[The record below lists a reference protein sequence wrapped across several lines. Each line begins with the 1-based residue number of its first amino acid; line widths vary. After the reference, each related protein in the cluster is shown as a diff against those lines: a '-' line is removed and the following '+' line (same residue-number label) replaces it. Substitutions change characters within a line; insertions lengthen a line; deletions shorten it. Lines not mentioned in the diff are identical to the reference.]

1 MVRVDPNMFKD
12 IATNS
17 NFIPSDESLAEEV
30 VRMNIKIIRLKASQW
45 IQYVSVLPTIQDWQ
59 RS

>member
-17 NFIPSDESLAEEV
+17 NFIPSDESLTEEV

-45 IQYVSVLPTIQDWQ
+45 I
-59 RS
+59 